1 MVLQQQCK
9 QPDRINGINSIN
21 ISFYFHDDSYIIF
34 IFKNY
39 FILLN
44 AFKNKSIK
52 YNYIKIYKGDV
63 PEHIEVIRQTLKNQ
77 FELPI
82 FFYFLVLFVILF
94 DNFTQLDLIFAWI
107 FVISRYLH
115 CYIRLTSNYIRS
127 RAKFFR
133 IGFVTLVIWWII
145 FFFKNLIKFIL
156 NEIFSIFMLS
166 Y

>member
-1 MVLQQQCK
+1 MESTQL
-9 QPDRINGINSIN
+9 
-21 ISFYFHDDSYIIF
+21 IF
-34 IFKNY
+34 PFIFMMILTLFLYFKNY
-39 FILLN
+39 FAILN

-63 PEHIEVIRQTLKNQ
+63 PEYIEVLRQTLKNQ

-82 FFYFLVLFVILF
+82 FFYFLVLFIILF

-115 CYIRLTSNYIRS
+115 CYIRLTSNYIPY

-133 IGFVTLVIWWII
+133 IGFIILVIWWII
-145 FFFKNLIKFIL
+145 FLLKIL
-156 NEIFSIFMLS
+156 
-166 Y
+166 